1 MFLNEFKQS
10 PNRKINK
17 LNKLLESEF
26 GVSVKSFPSKKKLEK
41 LAESADNM
49 IVSLRNSNKKFQLEP
64 DYAKFLGIKDVVET
78 MINEGMY
85 AESPK
90 YMEMKGMITAS
101 VAELMDSGYTQ
112 EEACSECMNRY
123 RMDNRFAYDD
133 EHVLPIIIKASSDYM
148 ESCSS
153 NVMASAYEGVDS
165 DLNERLLAELAKEC
179 GVEVSVEGL
188 SSIEE
193 KLAGFAEASGKSREA
208 IVGFLNSLEED
219 AVTGGIQM
227 FGRKVAEQNKFTG
240 ARKAAID
247 SGKSEF
253 EVDGKKY
260 KVTGDTS
267 EELEETVD
275 ESTMFDDIVS
285 EMINEEVDVEQ
296 AEVVMAV
303 RAIADDMQKHVEE
316 IGRMMNE
323 TVPAIA
329 DQMRAEMGASQAQSF
344 TDATNQVLT
353 SYMESAKSAKAG
365 MDSQVSQLTGEE
377 QVGGLG
383 DTAELDQPELG
394 GDDLELD
401 LGGDVAAEEPADN
414 IPASAGPEDAPLG
427 RAEI

>member
-10 PNRKINK
+10 PNKKINK

-26 GVSVKSFPSKKKLEK
+26 GISVKSFPSKKKLVK

-49 IVSLRNSNKKFQLEP
+49 IVSLRNSNKKFHLEP

-90 YMEMKGMITAS
+90 YMDMKGMITAS

-148 ESCSS
+148 ESCSGGI
-153 NVMASAYEGVDS
+153 ATAFEAVDT
-165 DLNERLLAELAKEC
+165 DINERLLAELAKEC

-240 ARKAAID
+240 ARKAAIQT
-247 SGKSEF
+247 GKSEF

-267 EELEETVD
+267 EELD
-275 ESTMFDDIVS
+275 ESDDMFSDLVN

-344 TDATNQVLT
+344 IDATNQVLS
-353 SYMESAKSAKAG
+353 SYMDSAKSAKSG
-365 MDSQVSQLTGEE
+365 MDAQVSQLTGGE

-383 DTAELDQPELG
+383 DTAELGDTPALG
-394 GDDLELD
+394 GDDLEMD
-401 LGGDVAAEEPADN
+401 LGGDVADEEPADN
-414 IPASAGPEDAPLG
+414 IPASAGPADAPLG
-427 RAEI
+427 RAEL